1 MYRTRAMLVMVMV
14 ILWLVLPIIF
24 IFSDLYTD
32 PQIHTAEGH
41 DYGDGNLG
49 VKGMALFFHSHSC
62 SAICKG
68 LGLENF
74 DLAPRET
81 DEIRSSRIA
90 SKSQTM
96 LRGHE
101 VVCASPS
108 ESDRADHFEN
118 FFRNRCNSVDLTRS
132 MSCTSSSSYQEMDD
146 SRGTSILGEVRNVE
160 ISRAT
165 QQLLTG
171 KPHDFLAIL
180 ALAHSKIKQIA
191 QFRSC

>member
-1 MYRTRAMLVMVMV
+1 
-14 ILWLVLPIIF
+14 
-24 IFSDLYTD
+24 
-32 PQIHTAEGH
+32 
-41 DYGDGNLG
+41 
-49 VKGMALFFHSHSC
+49 MALFFHSHSC
-62 SAICKG
+62 SSICKG
-68 LGLENF
+68 LGLEKF

-81 DEIRSSRIA
+81 DEIRSSRVA

-118 FFRNRCNSVDLTRS
+118 FFRNRCNSVALTRS

-160 ISRAT
+160 ISRVT
-165 QQLLTG
+165 QQLLCS
-171 KPHDFLAIL
+171 KSHDFLAVF
-180 ALAHSKIKQIA
+180 ALAHSKINQIA
-191 QFRSC
+191 